1 MKVEV
6 MILLISLKFWSTVSL
21 GCSFVLG
28 INCLMLLYEFNS
40 GDAPLVLSNV
50 LAGDGELALKF
61 LSL

>member
-1 MKVEV
+1 
-6 MILLISLKFWSTVSL
+6 
-21 GCSFVLG
+21 
-28 INCLMLLYEFNS
+28 LYEFNS